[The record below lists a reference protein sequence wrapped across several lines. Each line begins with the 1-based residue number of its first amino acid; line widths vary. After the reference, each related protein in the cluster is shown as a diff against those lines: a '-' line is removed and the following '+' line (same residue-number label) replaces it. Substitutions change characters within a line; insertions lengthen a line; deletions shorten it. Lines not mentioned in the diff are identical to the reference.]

1 MTQRILNKLNIKPFV
16 SEVFKGPFMFLYS
29 LAKDTLQKGTAREIT
44 TDSKKLLKCEMR
56 TDVIFSLSRNYQLGF
71 FV

>member
-1 MTQRILNKLNIKPFV
+1 
-16 SEVFKGPFMFLYS
+16 MFLYS
-29 LAKDTLQKGTAREIT
+29 LAKDTLQKGTAREKT
-44 TDSKKLLKCEMR
+44 TDSKKLLKREMR